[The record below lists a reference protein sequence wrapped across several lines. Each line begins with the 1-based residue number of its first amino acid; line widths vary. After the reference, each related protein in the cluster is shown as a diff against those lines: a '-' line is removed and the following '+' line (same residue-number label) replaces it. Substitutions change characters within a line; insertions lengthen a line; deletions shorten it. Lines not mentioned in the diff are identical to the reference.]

1 MSLRRRLVL
10 GLLALAATGLLV
22 LDVVSYAALR
32 SNLSDR
38 VDEQVVNALPA
49 VGRLLNDDGLGPG
62 GPSGLP
68 PLPEGFPVGGND
80 SFGPPQGAYGELRSA
95 EGEVLKQQSFPAG
108 SDASPVLPADI
119 AALPAGQTIDV
130 PSSIG
135 GSGFRVA
142 VSPSPDSTNVTVA
155 AIPLTDL
162 DQTLSQL
169 RTIEIV
175 VTLAVLSALA
185 ALSTWGVRLGLRPLA
200 RIEAT
205 ARGIAGGDLTDR
217 VEDVDERTEAGRLGI
232 AFNEMLTRIEG
243 AFAEQR
249 ASEERLRR
257 FLADASHELRTPLSS
272 IRGYAELFRL
282 GAAADP
288 DDLARS
294 MSRIESES
302 ERMSGLVDDMLTLAR
317 LDEVREPIRE
327 RVDLSRLAEDACAD
341 ARAAAPGREVS
352 LEVAEVA
359 VVVGDPDQLR
369 QLVSN
374 LLRNAVAHAPEGAI
388 TVRVARG
395 HGEVTLEVRDHGPG
409 LPEGSEEVV
418 FERFWRAGEAR
429 DRASGGAGLGLA
441 IVSGVALAHGG
452 RVTAENV
459 DDRGARFR
467 VVLPAG

>member
-22 LDVVSYAALR
+22 LSFVSYAALS

-38 VDEQVVNALPA
+38 VDEQVVSALPA
-49 VGRLLNDDGLGPG
+49 VGRLLDEDGPGPG
-62 GPSGLP
+62 GLAGLP
-68 PLPEGFPVGGND
+68 PLPEGFPVGDNE
-80 SFGPPQGAYGELRSA
+80 SFGPPQGAYGEVRSA
-95 EGEVLKQQSFPAG
+95 EGEILSRQSFPED
-108 SDASPVLPADI
+108 SDAVPVLPADI
-119 AALPAGQTIDV
+119 AALPGGETTDV
-130 PSSIG
+130 PSSTG

-142 VSPSPDSTNVTVA
+142 VSPIPGSTDVTIA

-162 DQTLSQL
+162 DETLAQL

-175 VTLAVLSALA
+175 VTLAVLAALA
-185 ALSTWGVRLGLRPLA
+185 LLSSWGVRVGLRPLA
-200 RIEAT
+200 RIEET
-205 ARGIAGGDLTDR
+205 ARGIAGGDLTGR

-232 AFNEMLTRIEG
+232 AFNEMLARIEE
-243 AFAEQR
+243 AFAKQR

-282 GAAADP
+282 GAAAEP
-288 DDLARS
+288 ADLERS
-294 MSRIESES
+294 MIRIESES

-327 RVDLSRLAEDACAD
+327 AVDLASLAEEACSD
-341 ARAAAPGREVS
+341 VRAAAPGREVL
-352 LEVAEVA
+352 LEATRPASVT
-359 VVVGDPDQLR
+359 GDPDQLR

-374 LLRNAVAHAPEGAI
+374 LLRNAVAHAPQGTIEVSVEPGP
-388 TVRVARG
+388 
-395 HGEVTLEVRDHGPG
+395 GEVSIEVRDHGPG
-409 LPEGSEEVV
+409 LPEGTEEKV

-441 IVSGVALAHGG
+441 IVAGVAAAHGG
-452 RVTAENV
+452 RATAVNA
-459 DDRGARFR
+459 DDGGACFR
-467 VVLPAG
+467 VILPG